1 MQKKKEKKEKKK
13 KKKKKRKEKKKS
25 GCEGCMFQLVERCL
39 EGVPK
44 NKVGCKWNKVT
55 KKTYHEGAGFWVIF
69 YMQCA
74 LHSGGLAHSL
84 NRIVVI
90 GEVVR
95 HVLGSWCFTF
105 FGGGFGCLVKVFNQR
120 FLKQNTRGM
129 W

>member
-1 MQKKKEKKEKKK
+1 MFLKT
-13 KKKKKRKEKKKS
+13 KS
-25 GCEGCMFQLVERCL
+25 
-39 EGVPK
+39 
-44 NKVGCKWNKVT
+44 VT
-55 KKTYHEGAGFWVIF
+55 NEITSQKTYHEGSSFGVIF

-105 FGGGFGCLVKVFNQR
+105 FGGGVRLPSES
-120 FLKQNTRGM
+120 L
-129 W
+129 